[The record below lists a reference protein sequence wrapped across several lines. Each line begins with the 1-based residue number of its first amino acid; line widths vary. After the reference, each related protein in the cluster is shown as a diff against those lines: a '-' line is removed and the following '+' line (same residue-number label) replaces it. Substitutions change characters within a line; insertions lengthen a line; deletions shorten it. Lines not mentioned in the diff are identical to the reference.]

1 MLKKE
6 KKTIK
11 IKKYLRRLLFIM
23 MKENTKKVFSYLKS
37 VNGE

>member
-6 KKTIK
+6 KNNKN
-11 IKKYLRRLLFIM
+11 KKYLRRLLFIM